1 MPERGART
9 GRGFCM
15 TEKRKVLETRGAAL
29 AVLLTA
35 LSVCLA
41 ACGKPAETRYTLVA
55 RRLDPMPGFA
65 LSLTLVRKFEKEN
78 WCKAE
83 MEGLAKHQFQSECRY
98 DETAYERMFRGEAA
112 GVWYV
117 IQRVGAF
124 TPTVVIYEFN
134 PPLPDAVVL
143 AHLKS
148 SAPHI
153 LKFAALH
160 KAPAEVRIYSP
171 TGEVH

>member
-1 MPERGART
+1 MADKQRIL
-9 GRGFCM
+9 
-15 TEKRKVLETRGAAL
+15 KTRAAAL
-29 AVLLTA
+29 AVLLA
-35 LSVCLA
+35 AFSMGLA

-55 RRLDPMPGFA
+55 RRLDPMPGFG
-65 LSLTLVRKFEKEN
+65 LTLTLVRKFEKEN

-98 DETAYERMFRGEAA
+98 DETAFEPMFRGEAA

-117 IQRVGAF
+117 IQRIGAF

-134 PPLPDAVVL
+134 PPLPDSVVL
-143 AHLKS
+143 AHLKT

-160 KAPAEVRIYSP
+160 RAPAEVRIYSP
-171 TGEVH
+171 LGEVH